1 MLADNLPS
9 AGDIATPLQP
19 MTTHRISEAPEP
31 IDSMLNCNTAVLAAQ
46 LLVCK

>member
-19 MTTHRISEAPEP
+19 MTTQRIAEAPEP
-31 IDSMLNCNTAVLAAQ
+31 TNSMLNCNIVVIAAQ
-46 LLVCK
+46 FLVCK

>member
-9 AGDIATPLQP
+9 AGDIATTLQP
-19 MTTHRISEAPEP
+19 MTTQRIAEALEP
-31 IDSMLNCNTAVLAAQ
+31 ANSMLDCHIAVIAAQ